1 MPVDKAVNQAPALE
15 LIVNDIED
23 PEVEIVLEDDG
34 SATVEIGE
42 DESGDVDFY
51 ANLAAV
57 ADPDAL
63 TMISLDLQDYY
74 ESDKASREEWE
85 NQYTKGLELLG
96 LKIEE
101 RTQPFRGA
109 SGAVHPML
117 SEAIVQFQAQAF
129 KELMPAGGPVR
140 TQTVGKETLDKA
152 QQAARVQDFMNYQ
165 LTTVMAE
172 YTPEMDQALWYL
184 GYGGSVFKK
193 TYYDTTLGRMVS
205 KLVLPDDLYIPYTG
219 SSVMSQCPRITHRI
233 AMYAN
238 DFKKRVWS
246 GEYIDYGI
254 SEDQDPLNVSEIQD
268 GIDRVVGLEP
278 ANNTDEV
285 FLLEFHVDL
294 DLEGFE
300 DRDEDGNY
308 TGIKLPYVVTVEE
321 SSGQVVG
328 IRRNWREND
337 ELKLRIEYFV
347 HYVLVEGPG
356 AYGLGF
362 VHLIG
367 GLSKA
372 ATSALRQLLDA
383 GTLANLPAGFK
394 AKGARIS
401 DDDRPHQP
409 GEWRDIDVGG
419 AEIKSSLL
427 PLPYKE
433 PSQTLFA
440 LLGFTVDAGRRL
452 ASIADM
458 QVGDSNQQAA
468 VGTTIA
474 LLERGSMVMSAIHK
488 RLHYA
493 QKLEFEMLARGF
505 SEYLPDEY
513 PYDVP
518 GASRKIKKQDFD
530 NMVAVLPVADPNIF
544 STAQRI
550 TLAQT
555 QLQLA
560 QSAPQMH
567 NMYEAFYRVYAA
579 LNVRDIDGILR
590 PQNSQMPKD
599 PAQENADILDMMEL
613 KAFAGQQHDAHIAS
627 HLIMGMSP
635 MLQALPQAAMT
646 LQKHVLEHVRLK
658 AEEDVEAELFKA
670 YGVDPDKMISAIQK
684 EGMVA
689 MKVAQYMQ
697 EVRDLQNQLMGGGG
711 QPDPVVELK
720 KQELEMR
727 AQENQMDN
735 QIDQQ
740 KLALDQQK
748 IQANLQANQDRIDSQ
763 LAIAQERANVARE
776 RAGLMEQQDVR
787 RLAVNAAKE
796 REKPQGNQ

>member
-1 MPVDKAVNQAPALE
+1 
-15 LIVNDIED
+15 
-23 PEVEIVLEDDG
+23 
-34 SATVEIGE
+34 
-42 DESGDVDFY
+42 
-51 ANLAAV
+51 
-57 ADPDAL
+57 
-63 TMISLDLQDYY
+63 
-74 ESDKASREEWE
+74 
-85 NQYTKGLELLG
+85 
-96 LKIEE
+96 
-101 RTQPFRGA
+101 
-109 SGAVHPML
+109 
-117 SEAIVQFQAQAF
+117 
-129 KELMPAGGPVR
+129 
-140 TQTVGKETLDKA
+140 
-152 QQAARVQDFMNYQ
+152 
-165 LTTVMAE
+165 
-172 YTPEMDQALWYL
+172 
-184 GYGGSVFKK
+184 
-193 TYYDTTLGRMVS
+193 
-205 KLVLPDDLYIPYTG
+205 
-219 SSVMSQCPRITHRI
+219 
-233 AMYAN
+233 
-238 DFKKRVWS
+238 
-246 GEYIDYGI
+246 
-254 SEDQDPLNVSEIQD
+254 
-268 GIDRVVGLEP
+268 
-278 ANNTDEV
+278 V

-294 DLEGFE
+294 DLEDFE
-300 DRDEDGNY
+300 DRDGDGNY
-308 TGIKLPYVVTVEE
+308 TGIKRPYVVTVEE
-321 SSGQVVG
+321 STGQVVG
-328 IRRNWREND
+328 IRRNWRED
-337 ELKLRIEYFV
+337 DDLKARIEYFV
-347 HYVLVEGPG
+347 HYVLVEGLG

-372 ATSALRQLLDA
+372 ATSSLRQLIDA

-394 AKGARIS
+394 TKGARIS
-401 DDDRPHQP
+401 DSDDPHQP

-419 AEIKSSLL
+419 ADLKASLL

-458 QVGDSNQQAA
+458 QVGDGNQGAA

-505 SEYLPDEY
+505 ADFLPDEY

-567 NMYEAFYRVYAA
+567 NLYEAYYRVYAS

-599 PAQENADILDMMEL
+599 PAQENADVLDMMEL

-627 HLIMGMSP
+627 HLIMGLSP
-635 MLQALPQAAMT
+635 MLAQIPQAAMT
-646 LQKHVLEHVRLK
+646 LQKHILSHVRLK

-670 YGVDPDKMISAIQK
+670 YGSDPDRMVSALQK

-697 EVRDLQNQLMGGGG
+697 EVRDLQAQLTGGGG
-711 QPDPVVELK
+711 EADPVVALK
-720 KQELEMR
+720 EKELELR
-727 AQENQMDN
+727 AQEDQMDN

-748 IQANLQANQDRIDSQ
+748 IQANMQANQARIDSQ

-787 RLAVNAAKE
+787 RLAANAAKE
-796 REKPQGNQ
+796 RQQ

>member
-15 LIVNDIED
+15 LIVNDIEE
-23 PEVEIVLEDDG
+23 PEVEIILEDDG

-42 DESGDVDFY
+42 DDSADVDFY

-57 ADPDAL
+57 VDPDAL
-63 TMISLDLQDYY
+63 GRVSMDLMDLFQ
-74 ESDKASREEWE
+74 SDKSSREEWE

-96 LKIEE
+96 LKMEE

-117 SEAIVQFQAQAF
+117 TEAVVQFQSQAF

-140 TQTVGKETLDKA
+140 TQVVGKETLDKA

-165 LTTVMAE
+165 ITTVMKE
-172 YTPEMDQALWYL
+172 FTPEMDQALFYL

-193 TYYDTTLGRMVS
+193 SYYDSTLGRMVS
-205 KLVLPDDLYIPYTG
+205 KLVLADDLYIPYTG

-233 AMYAN
+233 AMYEN
-238 DFKKRVWS
+238 DFKKRAWA
-246 GEYIDYGI
+246 GEYLDYYI
-254 SEDQDPLNVSEIQD
+254 PDAEDALRVSDIQD

-278 ANNTDEV
+278 TSNTDEV

-308 TGIKLPYVVTVEE
+308 TGIKRPYVVTVEE
-321 SSGQVVG
+321 STGQVVG
-328 IRRNWREND
+328 IRRNWRED
-337 ELKLRIEYFV
+337 DDLKVRIEYFV
-347 HYVLVEGPG
+347 HYVLVEGLG

-372 ATSALRQLLDA
+372 ATSSLRQLIDA

-401 DDDRPHQP
+401 DEDDPHQP

-419 AEIKSSLL
+419 ADLKASLL

-458 QVGDSNQQAA
+458 QVGDGNQGAA

-505 SEYLPDEY
+505 ADFLPDEY

-555 QLQLA
+555 QLQMA

-567 NMYEAFYRVYAA
+567 NLYEAYYRVYAA

-590 PQNSQMPKD
+590 PQNTQMPKD
-599 PAQENADILDMMEL
+599 PAQENADVLDMMEL

-627 HLIMGMSP
+627 HLIMGLSP
-635 MLQALPQAAMT
+635 MLAQIPQAAMT
-646 LQKHVLEHVRLK
+646 LQKHVLAHVRLK
-658 AEEDVEAELFKA
+658 AEEDVEAELFQS
-670 YGVDPDKMISAIQK
+670 YGSDPDRMVSALQK

-697 EVRDLQNQLMGGGG
+697 EVRDLQAQLTGGGAEA
-711 QPDPVVELK
+711 DPVVALK
-720 KQELEMR
+720 EKELELR
-727 AQENQMDN
+727 AQEDQMDN

-748 IQANLQANQDRIDSQ
+748 IQANMQANQARIDSQ

-796 REKPQGNQ
+796 RQQ

>member
-15 LIVNDIED
+15 LIVNDIEE
-23 PEVEIVLEDDG
+23 PEVEIILEEDG
-34 SATVEIGE
+34 GATVEIGE
-42 DESGDVDFY
+42 DDSADVDFY
-51 ANLAAV
+51 ANLAEV
-57 ADPDAL
+57 VDPDAL
-63 TMISLDLQDYY
+63 GRVSMDLMDLFQ
-74 ESDKASREEWE
+74 SDKSSREEWE
-85 NQYTKGLELLG
+85 SQYTKGLELLG
-96 LKIEE
+96 LKMEE

-117 SEAIVQFQAQAF
+117 TEAVVQFQSQAF

-140 TQTVGKETLDKA
+140 TQVVGRETLDKA
-152 QQAARVQDFMNYQ
+152 QQAARVQEFMNYQ
-165 LTTVMAE
+165 ITTVMKE
-172 YTPEMDQALWYL
+172 FTPEMDQALFYL

-193 TYYDTTLGRMVS
+193 TYHDSTLGRMVS
-205 KLVLPDDLYIPYTG
+205 KLVLADDLYIPYTG

-233 AMYAN
+233 AMYEN
-238 DFKKRVWS
+238 DFKKRVWA
-246 GEYIDYGI
+246 GEYLDYYI
-254 SEDQDPLNVSEIQD
+254 PDAEDALRVSDIQD
-268 GIDRVVGLEP
+268 GIDRIVGLEP
-278 ANNTDEV
+278 TSNTDEV

-300 DRDEDGNY
+300 DRDGDGNY
-308 TGIKLPYVVTVEE
+308 TGIKRPYVVTVEE
-321 SSGQVVG
+321 STGQVVG
-328 IRRNWREND
+328 IRRNWRED
-337 ELKLRIEYFV
+337 DDLKARIEYFV
-347 HYVLVEGPG
+347 HYVLVEGLG

-372 ATSALRQLLDA
+372 ATSSLRQLIDA

-394 AKGARIS
+394 TKGARIS
-401 DDDRPHQP
+401 DSDDPHQP

-419 AEIKSSLL
+419 ADLKASLL

-458 QVGDSNQQAA
+458 QVGDGNQGAA

-505 SEYLPDEY
+505 ADFLPDEY

-567 NMYEAFYRVYAA
+567 NLYEAYYRVYAS

-599 PAQENADILDMMEL
+599 PAQENADVLDMMEL

-627 HLIMGMSP
+627 HLIMGLSP
-635 MLQALPQAAMT
+635 MLAQIPQAAMT
-646 LQKHVLEHVRLK
+646 LQKHILSHVRLK

-670 YGVDPDKMISAIQK
+670 YGSDPDRMVSALQK

-697 EVRDLQNQLMGGGG
+697 EVRDLQAQLTGGGG
-711 QPDPVVELK
+711 EADPVVALK
-720 KQELEMR
+720 EKELELR
-727 AQENQMDN
+727 AQEDQMDN

-748 IQANLQANQDRIDSQ
+748 IQANMQANQARIDSQ

-787 RLAVNAAKE
+787 RLAANAAKE
-796 REKPQGNQ
+796 RQQ